1 MNARAPLLCT
11 VLAAAVLPCLGRAGL
26 AATPVAT
33 PAAVL
38 VDNSSFDAR
47 LVAVAPNWQLTFELA
62 GGVRKQLA
70 AADLCWWGRWFEPTQ
85 DAQTLLVDG
94 SLLIGDVTSLT
105 KERAMLDGSVVG
117 TVKLPLEA
125 VAGIVVRSPGDPQH
139 ADLPRDALSEPAKTD
154 RVLLANGDQLPG
166 EIQSLDDDL
175 LKVATAAGVVNVKYD
190 KIAAIAFNPAL
201 AAKPRMSD
209 ARAWLGLRDGS
220 RLLVAGLQSD
230 GGKLQATL
238 AAGPKL
244 SLAMSDVTALQPLG
258 GRTVY
263 LSDLKP
269 AGYQHI
275 PWLTLAWPWHADRNV
290 QGTQLRADGQLYL
303 KGIGMHSAARLTYDL
318 AGPYR
323 TFAAAGAID
332 DQTAG
337 QGSAVLK
344 VYTDD
349 GSGHWTLKFDS
360 PIIRGGAV
368 PLPIAVD
375 LTGAKRIS
383 LLVDFAD
390 QGDVQAHAD
399 WLNARLLK

>member
-1 MNARAPLLCT
+1 M
-11 VLAAAVLPCLGRAGL
+11 
-26 AATPVAT
+26 AT
-33 PAAVL
+33 
-38 VDNSSFDAR
+38 S
-47 LVAVAPNWQLTFELA
+47 
-62 GGVRKQLA
+62 
-70 AADLCWWGRWFEPTQ
+70 C
-85 DAQTLLVDG
+85 
-94 SLLIGDVTSLT
+94 
-105 KERAMLDGSVVG
+105 
-117 TVKLPLEA
+117 
-125 VAGIVVRSPGDPQH
+125 
-139 ADLPRDALSEPAKTD
+139 PAKFNRSTTT
-154 RVLLANGDQLPG
+154 R
-166 EIQSLDDDL
+166 
-175 LKVATAAGVVNVKYD
+175 LKVATAAGPVSVKID

-201 AAKPRMSD
+201 AAKPRMSE

-230 GGKLQATL
+230 GGKLQVKL

-244 SLAMSDVTALQPLG
+244 AVALADVTALQMLG

-275 PWLTLAWPWHADRNV
+275 PWLSLTWPWHADRNV
-290 QGTQLRADGQLYL
+290 LGTQLRAGGQLYL
-303 KGIGMHSAARLTYDL
+303 KGLGLHSAARLTYDL
-318 AGPYR
+318 DGPYR
-323 TFAAAGAID
+323 AFAADGAID

-337 QGSAVLK
+337 RGSAVLR

-360 PIIRGGAV
+360 PIVRGGAA
-368 PLPIAVD
+368 PLPIAID